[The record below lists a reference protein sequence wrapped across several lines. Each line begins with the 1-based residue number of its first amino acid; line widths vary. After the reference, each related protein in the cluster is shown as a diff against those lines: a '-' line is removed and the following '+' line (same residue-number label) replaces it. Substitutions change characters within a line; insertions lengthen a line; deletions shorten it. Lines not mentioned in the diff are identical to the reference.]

1 MTDTLDTSSTMG
13 ALRRIL
19 NDDHHSIQ
27 AAFEQAIAALR
38 GDDSAVRERAWLEL
52 DERLRAHMTLEE
64 EHVFPEL
71 ERIDPREVHT
81 LAGEHCH
88 IRALLRELDFD
99 MELSVGCESML
110 RDLAELLRAHVARE
124 NALLYRWCDESL
136 SQAAR
141 EALRERLART
151 LSQAARARTHLTHT

>member
-1 MTDTLDTSSTMG
+1 MTGTLDTSSTIG

-27 AAFEQAIAALR
+27 AAFEQAFAALR
-38 GDDSAVRERAWLEL
+38 GDDSAVRERAWLKL

-71 ERIDPREVHT
+71 ERIDPREVHA
-81 LAGEHCH
+81 LAAEHCQ

-99 MELSVGCESML
+99 LELSVDWESML

-136 SQAAR
+136 SETAR
-141 EALRERLART
+141 DALRDRLART
-151 LSQAARARTHLTHT
+151 LSQVACTHTQTSHT

>member
-19 NDDHHSIQ
+19 NDDHHAIH
-27 AAFEQAIAALR
+27 AALERAIAVLR
-38 GDDSAVRERAWLEL
+38 GGDSAARERDWLEL

-71 ERIDPREVHT
+71 ERIDPREVHA
-81 LAGEHCH
+81 LAAEHCQ

-99 MELSVGCESML
+99 MELSFGCESML

-136 SQAAR
+136 SEAAR
-141 EALRERLART
+141 DALRDRLART
-151 LSQAARARTHLTHT
+151 LSQVTCAHTQTPHT